1 MANGQVADTP
11 QAATAAPLGLP
22 PSLPPSPC
30 DCDTDPIAGLKRL
43 FVDYF
48 QGLGMA
54 AGRDPATRP
63 VFLRLHGVTHG
74 TFEIK
79 PDLPEAL
86 RVGLFGRGGSYATW
100 VRFSSD
106 IQPGSPD
113 VGGTMGAALKLF
125 GVAGKKVLYQDAD
138 APTHDFILQNH
149 DVFFVD
155 NATEMCRFTCDSLH
169 GRDAEYI
176 KEHPVTG
183 QVLSDM
189 EKTVPSVLE
198 TPYWSV
204 LPFKFGDRYAKY
216 KLVPVDVPG
225 ADQAADYDDPFY
237 LRADLAARLRKGPA
251 RLHFMVQL
259 QTNDKDMPLDQA
271 TVRWSEDASEPV
283 HVATLTLPAQD
294 VESRGQPTY
303 GDNLSFSTWR
313 ALPEHAPVGSLAE
326 ARKIVYQASADNR
339 RNVNGTPLGEPATAR
354 PGEYEAG
361 VPYPAAKDT
370 RIVRAAIHPAIGVAR
385 VGNSESGYF
394 VGPQVTDPP
403 PQAPGF
409 YRDEKGALKR
419 QAAEFRI
426 YGYNAAGDVVRELT
440 AGTADIEWSVHL
452 ANTKAAWYQWQIAM
466 DIPESSAT
474 TLPRRNKAAT
484 DRGALVIDA
493 GATTVGGPG
502 KRVECKGSFLGTDVL
517 IGELLTDKAGRLLVL
532 AGRGV
537 STSPTKSPIYTG
549 SFGNADGWQDDVADG
564 PVTAAVQIEGRQI
577 PVEPAWVVSA
587 PPNYA
592 PQLKGVRT
600 LYDLLFD
607 LFVRA
612 GWLQAPATVSF
623 RQDVLPLLR
632 RLSGLQWVN
641 AGFATRFGADGPFDF
656 DNPELLAALNAKVS
670 DKKLFDP
677 NKELRRQIFN
687 SFRPPEGKD
696 NNLLPWPWLY
706 GDADA
711 APQPSPRENAAIT
724 ATQWQRLRK
733 WADGDFSDDLSESV
747 KTPRSISDVPLAEQ
761 PATLDRAALDFCLAD
776 AFHPGCEVT
785 WPIRHLTMYASSFRI
800 RQRPRSTPEKDYGGA
815 LTQAA
820 ILAPDG
826 PLFEQGPG
834 GLTRWM
840 CVPWQADTAW
850 CRAGYDDQYD
860 PFLPSFWPAR
870 VPNQVLSSV
879 DYDVVVDTA
888 SKPEQRDNAFR
899 DRTNWF
905 EPLGHDRDPAMAMDA
920 MVKVF
925 GSMGVLEVRPGPT
938 DGAPF
943 PKQMM
948 VASYGPDVAAAALQP
963 MALAPG
969 AAVRPTAARGA
980 NFASSEEA
988 QLAPRPVQ
996 HTKK

>member
-1 MANGQVADTP
+1 MANGQEADTP
-11 QAATAAPLGLP
+11 QAAAVAPLGLP

-63 VFLRLHGVTHG
+63 VFLRLHGVAHG
-74 TFEIK
+74 TFEIN
-79 PDLPEAL
+79 PDLPAAL
-86 RVGLFGRGGSYATW
+86 RIGLFGRGGSYATW

-106 IQPGSPD
+106 VQPGAPD
-113 VGGTMGAALKLF
+113 VRGTMGVALKLF
-125 GVAGKKVLYQDAD
+125 GVEGNKVIDQDPD

-169 GRDAEYI
+169 GRDAEYL
-176 KEHPVTG
+176 KEHPITA

-189 EKTVPSVLE
+189 EKTVPSVFE

-204 LPFKFGDRYAKY
+204 LPFKFGDRHAKY

-225 ADQAADYDDPFY
+225 ADRPADYDDPFY

-259 QTNDKDMPLDQA
+259 QTTDKDMPLDQA
-271 TVRWSEDASEPV
+271 TVRWSEDASAPV
-283 HVATLTLPAQD
+283 HMATLTLPAQD
-294 VESRGQPTY
+294 VEARGQPTY
-303 GDNLSFSTWR
+303 GENLSFSTWR
-313 ALPEHAPVGSLAE
+313 ALPEHAPVGSLAV

-339 RNVNGTPLGEPATAR
+339 RNVNGVPLGEPATPR
-354 PGEYEAG
+354 PAEYEAG

-370 RIVRAAIHPAIGVAR
+370 RIVRASIHPAIGVAR
-385 VGNSESGYF
+385 VGNSESGSF

-452 ANTKAAWYQWQIAM
+452 ANRKAAWYEWQIAM

-474 TLPRRNKAAT
+474 ILPRRNKAAPA
-484 DRGALVIDA
+484 RGALVIDA
-493 GATTVGGPG
+493 GVSTVSGPE
-502 KRVECKGSFLGTDVL
+502 KRVECTGSFVDTAVL
-517 IGELLTDKAGRLLVL
+517 IGELLTDTAGRLQVL
-532 AGRGV
+532 GGRGV
-537 STSPTKSPIYTG
+537 SASPTKSPIYTG
-549 SFGNADGWQDDVADG
+549 SFGNADGWHDDTADG
-564 PVTAAVQIEGRQI
+564 PVTATVQIEGRQI
-577 PVEPAWVVSA
+577 PVEPAWVVTA

-600 LYDLLFD
+600 LYDLLYD

-612 GWLQAPATVSF
+612 GWLRAPATVSF
-623 RQDVLPLLR
+623 RQDVLPLLK
-632 RLSGLQWVN
+632 RLTGLQWVN
-641 AGFATRFGADGPFDF
+641 AGFATRFGVDGPFDF
-656 DNPELLAALNAKVS
+656 DHPALLAALSAKVP
-670 DKKLFDP
+670 DNAPFDP

-687 SFRPPEGKD
+687 NFRPPEGKD

-724 ATQWQRLRK
+724 ITQWQRLGK
-733 WADGDFSDDLSESV
+733 WAAGEFDDDLSKPV
-747 KTPRSISDVPLAEQ
+747 KVPKSIGDVPLAEQ
-761 PATLDRAALDFCLAD
+761 PSTLDRAALEFCLAD

-785 WPIRHLTMYASSFRI
+785 WPIRHLTMFSSPFRI
-800 RQRPRSTPEKDYGGA
+800 RHRPPNTPENDYGTA

-820 ILAPDG
+820 VLAPDG
-826 PLFEQGPG
+826 PLFDQGPG
-834 GLTRWM
+834 DLTRWM
-840 CVPWQADTAW
+840 CVPWQADAAW
-850 CRAGYDDQYD
+850 CRAGYDDKYD

-879 DYDVVVDTA
+879 NYDVIVDPKG
-888 SKPEQRDNAFR
+888 KPEQRVDAFKY
-899 DRTNWF
+899 RTSWF
-905 EPLGHDRDPAMAMDA
+905 EPLGHDPDPAVAMDA

-925 GSMGVLEVRPGPT
+925 GSMGLVEVRPGPT

-948 VASYGPDVAAAALQP
+948 VACYGPDVSPAPLHT
-963 MALAPG
+963 MALALR
-969 AAVRPTAARGA
+969 AAGVPAPSSGA
-980 NFASSEEA
+980 NFASPEEA
-988 QLAPRPVQ
+988 QQAPRPV
-996 HTKK
+996 HHPKK